1 MHLSIK
7 KTYDNRRN
15 HTRAHW
21 IRMKYLTF
29 YFLFQVNITII
40 ALVLREIAKLQNV
53 GNDALSGVRCGLKMV
68 NCDM

>member
-1 MHLSIK
+1 
-7 KTYDNRRN
+7 
-15 HTRAHW
+15 
-21 IRMKYLTF
+21 MKYLTF